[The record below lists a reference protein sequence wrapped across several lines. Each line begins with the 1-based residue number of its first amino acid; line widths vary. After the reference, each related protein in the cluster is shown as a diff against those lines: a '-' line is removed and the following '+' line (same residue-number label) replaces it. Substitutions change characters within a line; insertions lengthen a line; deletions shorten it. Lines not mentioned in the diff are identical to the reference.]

1 MRFLLPR
8 RCRGAVTFGT
18 GVNLKMAVSRLTG
31 WAADCGVKEDRLPQ
45 ASGVAVGEASVE

>member
-1 MRFLLPR
+1 
-8 RCRGAVTFGT
+8 VTFGT

-45 ASGVAVGEASVE
+45 VSGAGAGRAAVGCRGNLENMRNA